1 MVSSSNLLSV
11 CVCVVLYRCVCLLS
25 FEITAIWRRGRSRP
39 DGRAFHFNLPVG
51 LGFLGG
57 FDLSLDEMVF
67 NVFSLSIVSLVFL
80 VNNHK
85 SSHFVIYRMFSVF
98 FLLLN
103 STYAMKTKKV
113 FTNIY
118 IKNIEQ
124 VLVVC
129 RISFSNILSLSL
141 SYQ

>member
-1 MVSSSNLLSV
+1 M
-11 CVCVVLYRCVCLLS
+11 CVVLYRCVCLLS
-25 FEITAIWRRGRSRP
+25 FEITAIWPRDVGRP
-39 DGRAFHFNLPVG
+39 DGRAFHFKLPIG

-57 FDLSLDEMVF
+57 FALDLDEMVF
-67 NVFSLSIVSLVFL
+67 NVFSLSIVILVFL

-85 SSHFVIYRMFSVF
+85 SSHFCNIQDVLRF
-98 FLLLN
+98 FLLTQL
-103 STYAMKTKKV
+103 TQRKQKV

-129 RISFSNILSLSL
+129 RISFSNILILSVL
-141 SYQ
+141 PMIMNDYM

>member
-1 MVSSSNLLSV
+1 M
-11 CVCVVLYRCVCLLS
+11 CVVLYRCVCLLS

-98 FLLLN
+98 FFLLLN
-103 STYAMKTKKV
+103 STYAMKTKKYLRT
-113 FTNIY
+113 FT
-118 IKNIEQ
+118 
-124 VLVVC
+124 L
-129 RISFSNILSLSL
+129 RI
-141 SYQ
+141 

>member
-67 NVFSLSIVSLVFL
+67 NVFNDYERLYVTNAKVKCYTDGVVF
-80 VNNHK
+80 VVHR
-85 SSHFVIYRMFSVF
+85 FFYFF
-98 FLLLN
+98 FLRP
-103 STYAMKTKKV
+103 V
-113 FTNIY
+113 F
-118 IKNIEQ
+118 
-124 VLVVC
+124 C
-129 RISFSNILSLSL
+129 RPH
-141 SYQ
+141 

>member
-1 MVSSSNLLSV
+1 MTAIDELMVDGEFIKSTVS
-11 CVCVVLYRCVCLLS
+11 VCVVLYRCVCLLS

-98 FLLLN
+98 FFFLTQL
-103 STYAMKTKKV
+103 T
-113 FTNIY
+113 
-118 IKNIEQ
+118 
-124 VLVVC
+124 
-129 RISFSNILSLSL
+129 R
-141 SYQ
+141 